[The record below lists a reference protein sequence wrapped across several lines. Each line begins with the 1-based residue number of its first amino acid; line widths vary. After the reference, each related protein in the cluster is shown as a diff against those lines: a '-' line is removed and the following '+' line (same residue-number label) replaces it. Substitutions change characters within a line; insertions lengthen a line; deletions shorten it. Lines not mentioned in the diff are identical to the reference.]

1 MAALPGLD
9 FTSKTHSDTYAEIN
23 PAVDPAPCA
32 GRTVLVTGA
41 AKGIGRA
48 IVCSYARA
56 GTARIVVTTRTGDA
70 SETLAAARQA
80 AAEAGRSNVELISLR
95 LDVNDRASV
104 EACAAELQSRG
115 ARGEW
120 AQVDVLVNNAGYM
133 ASFAPLADGDADD
146 WWMTYEVN
154 VRGIYWT
161 TRAFLPLVLASEL
174 KIIVNTTSI
183 GALLATPGASAYQ
196 TSKLAVLRLADHL
209 MAEYGSQGLLVYSVH
224 PGAIVTDLARR
235 MGPELLRTVCN
246 DKPELAGDSYVY
258 LTSKRCEWLAGRYIS
273 LTWDLPELM
282 AREEEIVERNLL
294 KVQVAFS

>member
-9 FTSKTHSDTYAEIN
+9 FTSKTHNDTYTEIN

-32 GRTVLVTGA
+32 GQTVVVTGA

-56 GTARIVVTTRTGDA
+56 GAARIAVTTRTGDA

-80 AAEAGRSNVELISLR
+80 AAEAGRPNVELISLR

-104 EACAAELQSRG
+104 ETCAAELQSRG
-115 ARGEW
+115 AGEW
-120 AQVDVLVNNAGYM
+120 AQVDVLANNAGYM

-146 WWMTYEVN
+146 WWTTYEVN

-174 KIIVNTTSI
+174 KTIVNTTSI

-209 MAEYGSQGLLVYSVH
+209 MAEYGSQVSFQ
-224 PGAIVTDLARR
+224 T
-235 MGPELLRTVCN
+235 
-246 DKPELAGDSYVY
+246 
-258 LTSKRCEWLAGRYIS
+258 
-273 LTWDLPELM
+273 
-282 AREEEIVERNLL
+282 
-294 KVQVAFS
+294 